1 MQDVK
6 YGTQWH
12 YTNGLNS
19 ARHACRMETKT
30 IEFDWINIF
39 VKIALSLII
48 VISVEVAILLRNQ
61 GHINLAQNKRVDQ
74 QHWRSGLYLQVE
86 IFLQAWLAELK
97 TLV

>member
-12 YTNGLNS
+12 YTNGFNS

-39 VKIALSLII
+39 VKIASSLII
-48 VISVEVAILLRNQ
+48 VISVEVALLLRNQ
-61 GHINLAQNKRVDQ
+61 GHINLAQNKRVDE
-74 QHWRSGLYLQVE
+74 QHWRSVLYLQAE
-86 IFLQAWLAELK
+86 IILRAWRPEVK
-97 TLV
+97 G